1 MDFQI
6 INKGITSEVVDDTLY
21 IDFLANSGCKDM
33 NGDVLTQQAL
43 ETIVKQ
49 ATNHNLHLEHDKS
62 VDGILGPIVSAEQVE
77 EGVKMRARIR
87 DEKREL
93 IEPLLTQGV
102 NLGTSVSGS
111 TIRNPYNPNDI
122 GNWNLLEVSLLAV
135 PADQRTMG
143 KVGIV
148 AKSFKEIITMEEKQ
162 MADETKDFI
171 TKDEV
176 IELINTGINERQEE
190 TLEKIR
196 DEVKSEYETIITE
209 LTKRVE
215 TLESQIQ
222 EPTPTETNEGT
233 STEPEETP
241 VDKGFNP
248 EEIVEATLHKIFG
261 GAANDGLNVK
271 YTDKGFE
278 FESPATETREGE
290 GEDTTPNPQEG
301 EVVDKKFSIS
311 EIARMM

>member
-215 TLESQIQ
+215 TLESQIK
-222 EPTPTETNEGT
+222 EPAPAPKEEKEG
-233 STEPEETP
+233 EGEV
-241 VDKGFNP
+241 VDKSFNP
-248 EEIVEATLHKIFG
+248 EEIVEATLHRIFG

-278 FESPATETREGE
+278 FESPANKPPKGEGE
-290 GEDTTPNPQEG
+290 GATPNLQE
-301 EVVDKKFSIS
+301 EIVDKKFKIS
-311 EIARMM
+311 EIAKMI